1 MDISEFKVTFDG
13 ILQNYVDTK
22 IQQTKKLL
30 DNDRLNKFIDYI
42 GSFIFSWWKRIRP
55 YCLRLAYKWFGWEN
69 EKAILN
75 FWIIFEL
82 LHTMALI
89 HDDIIDQSEKRHNAS
104 TMHQFINS
112 ILWTWN
118 MHIAESQAILVWD
131 LLLSWVYELRF
142 KNHDFSEPLL
152 YSARQNVHSMI
163 EEVILGQMIDVNM
176 MTWEPA
182 NSKMI
187 DKKNKYKTASYTF
200 IRPMLTGAILADADE
215 KQKNL
220 IIDLWEN
227 LWLAFQVKD
236 DLFDITFQDKTKS
249 PFSDIQEW
257 QQTYFTN
264 YIFQNWNDQQKEIL
278 KSCMW
283 RKLSDDEILNLQ
295 NIFQSSWAI
304 DFGKELIK
312 KYSDKAQSILDQ
324 IKFSNVSSQQEIAHL
339 INKIST
345 LKI

>member
-1 MDISEFKVTFDG
+1 
-13 ILQNYVDTK
+13 
-22 IQQTKKLL
+22 
-30 DNDRLNKFIDYI
+30 
-42 GSFIFSWWKRIRP
+42 
-55 YCLRLAYKWFGWEN
+55 
-69 EKAILN
+69 
-75 FWIIFEL
+75 
-82 LHTMALI
+82 
-89 HDDIIDQSEKRHNAS
+89 
-104 TMHQFINS
+104 
-112 ILWTWN
+112 
-118 MHIAESQAILVWD
+118 
-131 LLLSWVYELRF
+131 
-142 KNHDFSEPLL
+142 
-152 YSARQNVHSMI
+152 
-163 EEVILGQMIDVNM
+163 
-176 MTWEPA
+176 
-182 NSKMI
+182 
-187 DKKNKYKTASYTF
+187 
-200 IRPMLTGAILADADE
+200 MLTGAILADADE

>member
-13 ILQNYVDTK
+13 ILQNYVDAK

-42 GSFIFSWWKRIRP
+42 GSFIFSGGKRIRP
-55 YCLRLAYKWFGWEN
+55 YCLRLAYKGFGGEN

-75 FWIIFEL
+75 FGIIFEL

-112 ILWTWN
+112 ILGTGN
-118 MHIAESQAILVWD
+118 MHIAESQAILVGD
-131 LLLSWVYELRF
+131 LLLSWVYELWF

-152 YSARQNVHSMI
+152 YSARQNVHNMI

-176 MTWEPA
+176 MTGEPA

-220 IIDLWEN
+220 IIDLGEN
-227 LWLAFQVKD
+227 LGLAFQVKD

-249 PFSDIQEW
+249 PFSDIQEG

-264 YIFQNWNDQQKEIL
+264 YIFQNGNDQQKEIL
-278 KSCMW
+278 KSCMG

-295 NIFQSSWAI
+295 NIFQSSGAI